1 LGGGVAF
8 AIALLLISFS
18 HNFPLLLTAFV
29 LFYPAS
35 GALSSFATLMDIEP
49 TRHQQNMARWAP
61 VSGK

>member
-35 GALSSFATLMDIEP
+35 GAF
-49 TRHQQNMARWAP
+49 
-61 VSGK
+61 VSLLKQL

>member
-1 LGGGVAF
+1 LGIWADIGQRRQLILGGGVAF

-35 GALSSFATLMDIEP
+35 GAFVSLSSNSDG
-49 TRHQQNMARWAP
+49 H
-61 VSGK
+61 